1 MKQLFKSIS
10 NNNNANYV
18 DLVNKTLEIILSK
31 IKNDVNVDI
40 LAKGIKE

>member
-18 DLVNKTLEIILSK
+18 DLVNKNLEIILSK
-31 IKNDVNVDI
+31 IKNDVSVDS
-40 LAKGIKE
+40 LTKGIKE